1 MTDSSA
7 KLEDWIGRRASK
19 QDVMAPGPMAQFNA
33 VLDYEMPQTGD
44 NAPGPNARGPNVEV
58 PPGGLW
64 IYFHEHSRQS
74 TLGPDGHSARGGFMP
89 PVELPRRMF
98 AGAREKFLHPIHV
111 GEEVTR
117 NSEILSVVPKS
128 GRSGKLVF
136 VTVRHEYVANGSP
149 AVIEEQEIVY
159 REEAK
164 IGAPAPVPPQAPSG
178 AQWSRTITPDPV
190 LLFRYSAVTFN
201 AHRIHY
207 DRTYAQEVE
216 NYPGIIVHGTLT
228 ATYLMD
234 LCGREQPDR
243 KLATFSYRAVSPL
256 FDTTPF
262 SVHAKEAEGG
272 GWDMWAANADGGL
285 AMTAEATFSD

>member
-1 MTDSSA
+1 MTDSSPR
-7 KLEDWIGRRASK
+7 LEDWIGRRTSK
-19 QDVMAPGPMAQFNA
+19 QDVLAPGPMAQFNA
-33 VLDYEMPQTGD
+33 VLDYDRPEPERGD
-44 NAPGPNARGPNVEV
+44 SGPNAEV

-111 GEEVTR
+111 GDEVTR

-190 LLFRYSAVTFN
+190 LLFRYSALTFN
-201 AHRIHY
+201 NRRIHY
-207 DRTYAQEVE
+207 DHPYAVEVE
-216 NYPGIIVHGTLT
+216 GYPGLVVHGPL
-228 ATYLMD
+228 
-234 LCGREQPDR
+234 
-243 KLATFSYRAVSPL
+243 LATLMVDLACRERPSAEIAGFRFRAIRPV
-256 FDTTPF
+256 F
-262 SVHAKEAEGG
+262 GG
-272 GWDMWAANADGGL
+272 
-285 AMTAEATFSD
+285 